1 MSVLTD
7 LPARVKAG
15 GGSIPRRDLVQYLA
29 EELSTLQDSL
39 ITVQDPVLFRI
50 LQGRAQ
56 VLQDLR
62 KKLDV

>member
-1 MSVLTD
+1 MSALTD
-7 LPARVKAG
+7 LPARIKTG

-39 ITVQDPVLFRI
+39 ITVQDPDLFRI